1 MNKEV
6 QESLLGV
13 IKAWKTG
20 ERKYAFESR
29 GFANFMMSPIIK
41 GEVLMRFHINIDGFF
56 EDEQYSK
63 PINLSYSSGMFETL
77 LLSQEKPENPQ
88 ADAIKLKDFLEKF
101 TLYVYSEVNKIV
113 SSYSQVF
120 TIEQITME

>member
-29 GFANFMMSPIIK
+29 EFANFMMSPIIK
-41 GEVLMRFHINIDGFF
+41 GEVLMRFHIKTN
-56 EDEQYSK
+56 
-63 PINLSYSSGMFETL
+63 NLLYLM
-77 LLSQEKPENPQ
+77 
-88 ADAIKLKDFLEKF
+88 LKNYK
-101 TLYVYSEVNKIV
+101 KR
-113 SSYSQVF
+113 
-120 TIEQITME
+120 